1 MAEILLFTLEPLQS
15 PTSVVRTGNITT
27 SIKMA
32 EILLFTLEP
41 LDSNSVGRTGDI
53 TASIERWLKS
63 CCLP

>member
-1 MAEILLFTLEPLQS
+1 MAEILLFTSEPLQS
-15 PTSVVRTGNITT
+15 PSVIRTGNITT

-41 LDSNSVGRTGDI
+41 LYSNSVGRSGDI

-63 CCLP
+63 CYIP

>member
-1 MAEILLFTLEPLQS
+1 MAEILLFTLEPLHS
-15 PTSVVRTGNITT
+15 PSVARTEDITT

-32 EILLFTLEP
+32 EILLFTIEP

-63 CCLP
+63 CYLP